1 MAPCFLSMHR
11 MDVLQTSLNDRHIN
25 TLVER
30 CKKISVLDLKST
42 SITYHSITSIIENLQ
57 PILEELNVRN
67 TYVRNVSLLINK
79 KSFPKLI
86 SLNDNIVSLHLQDK
100 CKVS

>member
-1 MAPCFLSMHR
+1 ME
-11 MDVLQTSLNDRHIN
+11 VLQTSLNDRHIN
-25 TLVER
+25 TLVTR

-57 PILEELNVRN
+57 PTLEELNVRN
-67 TYVRNVSLLINK
+67 TYVRNVSLLVNT